1 MLLLSVADIRLLFR
15 YFVAYISLL
24 TSTYIA
30 VVQDRTQDNVSFSA
44 LSRGT
49 TFNCGHENK
58 DGTKNNNRGRTGDPL
73 GRYARSRAYQFEL
86 YGERRMSENKKEEV
100 YQIEEDLDCDVTEEI
115 EQALWQTKDDM
126 DLETEEV
133 EMAVDSR
140 KPIDWRSRLIESV
153 REEDRKI
160 IKRSQS

>member
-1 MLLLSVADIRLLFR
+1 
-15 YFVAYISLL
+15 
-24 TSTYIA
+24 
-30 VVQDRTQDNVSFSA
+30 
-44 LSRGT
+44 
-49 TFNCGHENK
+49 
-58 DGTKNNNRGRTGDPL
+58 
-73 GRYARSRAYQFEL
+73 
-86 YGERRMSENKKEEV
+86 MSENKKEEV

-115 EQALWQTKDDM
+115 EQALWQIKDDM

-140 KPIDWRSRLIESV
+140 KPIDWRSKLIESV